1 MTQGKSSALLSAE
14 SCCLAVI
21 DVQEKLIPV
30 ISGADSVIRSCRFLM
45 EAAQLMQVPTFLTE
59 QYPPGL
65 GHTVPELTEG
75 LTELS
80 CRQKL
85 RFSAADVIERQV
97 AEDSPNGRGEPSSIV
112 LVGIEAHI
120 CLLQTA
126 LDLTHRG
133 YQVVVAADATGSRDT
148 CDHDFALKRL
158 AAGGV
163 TVTTAESIVFEWCE
177 SAEHPN
183 FRTLSQLVRSRRR

>member
-1 MTQGKSSALLSAE
+1 MTQKKSSALLSAE

-45 EAAQLMQVPTFLTE
+45 EAAQRMQVPTILTE
-59 QYPPGL
+59 QYPQGL
-65 GHTVPELTEG
+65 GHTLSELTEG
-75 LTELS
+75 LTGLA

-85 RFSAADVIERQV
+85 RFSAADVLELQFT
-97 AEDSPNGRGEPSSIV
+97 EDLRAGRDKPTTIV

-120 CLLQTA
+120 CVLQSA
-126 LDLTHRG
+126 LDLADRG
-133 YQVVVAADATGSRDT
+133 YRVAVAGDATGSRD
-148 CDHDFALKRL
+148 CNDYEWAMKRL
-158 AAGGV
+158 AANHV
-163 TVTTAESIVFEWCE
+163 TLTTAESIVFEWCE
-177 SAEHPN
+177 SAEHPH